1 MSFFESGT
9 IWENL
14 VVDSS
19 IGGKLRHFLK
29 PFTSRRQNEEYIEY
43 TAIIEKLY
51 PRLRWV
57 WYCLQDLEKQK

>member
-1 MSFFESGT
+1 MNFFESGT

-19 IGGKLRHFLK
+19 IGGKLHHFLK
-29 PFTSRRQNEEYIEY
+29 PFTSRIQNEEYIEH

-51 PRLRWV
+51 PRLR
-57 WYCLQDLEKQK
+57 